1 MWPGMVVSLIDRP
14 WSRVLRAGR
23 GRASL
28 AWLGPAKERD
38 SHQRDGSRDAI
49 RYPPKG
55 FRDEEG
61 GEGEKGRF

>member
-28 AWLGPAKERD
+28 ALEPRERAGQPPARLCALMAVRMPSGIHRTGTEGRER
-38 SHQRDGSRDAI
+38 
-49 RYPPKG
+49 
-55 FRDEEG
+55 
-61 GEGEKGRF
+61 GRF